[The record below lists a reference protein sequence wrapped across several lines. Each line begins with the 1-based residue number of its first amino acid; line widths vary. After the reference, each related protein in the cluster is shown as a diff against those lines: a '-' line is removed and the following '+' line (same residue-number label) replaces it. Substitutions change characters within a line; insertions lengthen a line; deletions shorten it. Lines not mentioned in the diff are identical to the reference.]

1 MHSVEKLKTE
11 LSRLLQSVEKAS
23 CMWRRN
29 VNACFCQV
37 AATNENLWIIIT
49 VWTSEF
55 LSLYTTGE
63 LFYNYASVP
72 SGCDFFFF
80 FSILVIW
87 NVKSFLHVGFM
98 PIFSPFNYQVY
109 FNCMNDKVVY
119 VLWSVYIAQRKGLK
133 LFHRHGDWMI
143 WLHVLIL
150 KDDCNKFE
158 IWNDWFM
165 VYVYLYFTTGRHVF
179 GLKSEIYHEEKR
191 IQEIS
196 CWVQEK
202 IHTIL

>member
-1 MHSVEKLKTE
+1 MNVRISVLMKNGWTF
-11 LSRLLQSVEKAS
+11 LQLCK
-23 CMWRRN
+23 CTIRMW
-29 VNACFCQV
+29 
-37 AATNENLWIIIT
+37 
-49 VWTSEF
+49 
-55 LSLYTTGE
+55 
-63 LFYNYASVP
+63 
-72 SGCDFFFF
+72 FFFF
-80 FSILVIW
+80 FFNFSHLKCEEFFACHLWVSCPFFPLLITRYILTAW
-87 NVKSFLHVGFM
+87 MTKL
-98 PIFSPFNYQVY
+98 YL
-109 FNCMNDKVVY
+109 Y

-133 LFHRHGDWMI
+133 LFHRHGGWMI

-158 IWNDWFM
+158 IWNDWFI

>member
-1 MHSVEKLKTE
+1 MNVRISVLMKNGWTF
-11 LSRLLQSVEKAS
+11 LQLCK
-23 CMWRRN
+23 CTTRMW
-29 VNACFCQV
+29 F
-37 AATNENLWIIIT
+37 
-49 VWTSEF
+49 
-55 LSLYTTGE
+55 
-63 LFYNYASVP
+63 
-72 SGCDFFFF
+72 FFFF

>member
-1 MHSVEKLKTE
+1 MNVRISVLMKNGWTF
-11 LSRLLQSVEKAS
+11 LQLCK
-23 CMWRRN
+23 CTIRMW
-29 VNACFCQV
+29 
-37 AATNENLWIIIT
+37 
-49 VWTSEF
+49 
-55 LSLYTTGE
+55 
-63 LFYNYASVP
+63 
-72 SGCDFFFF
+72 FF

-87 NVKSFLHVGFM
+87 NVKSFLHVTCGF
-98 PIFSPFNYQVY
+98 SCPFFPLLITRYILTAWMTKLY
-109 FNCMNDKVVY
+109 LY

>member
-1 MHSVEKLKTE
+1 MNVRISVLMKNGWTF
-11 LSRLLQSVEKAS
+11 LQLCK
-23 CMWRRN
+23 CTIRMW
-29 VNACFCQV
+29 
-37 AATNENLWIIIT
+37 
-49 VWTSEF
+49 
-55 LSLYTTGE
+55 
-63 LFYNYASVP
+63 
-72 SGCDFFFF
+72 FFFF

-98 PIFSPFNYQVY
+98 PIFFPFNYMYQVY

-143 WLHVLIL
+143 WLHVLYL

>member
-1 MHSVEKLKTE
+1 MNVRISVLIYNGWTF
-11 LSRLLQSVEKAS
+11 LQLCK
-23 CMWRRN
+23 CTIRMW
-29 VNACFCQV
+29 
-37 AATNENLWIIIT
+37 
-49 VWTSEF
+49 
-55 LSLYTTGE
+55 
-63 LFYNYASVP
+63 
-72 SGCDFFFF
+72 FFFF

-119 VLWSVYIAQRKGLK
+119 VLWSVYIAQHKGLK